1 MENIIKYAVE
11 CGSAYGI
18 AALVVVLIGF
28 VSLLVF
34 SDKAIRF
41 VLLYIYKIVCKLC
54 NTLVKYKDIHAK
66 ASVNDVSF
74 ETDLH
79 R

>member
-11 CGSAYGI
+11 CSSAYEV
-18 AALVVVLIGF
+18 AALAIVLIGF

-34 SDKAIRF
+34 AYKTIRF
-41 VLLYIYKIVCKLC
+41 VLPFLQKGFFKFC
-54 NTLVKYKDIHAK
+54 NTMVKYKDIRTK
-66 ASVNDVSF
+66 ASVNDVSI
-74 ETDLH
+74 ETELH

>member
-11 CGSAYGI
+11 CGSAYEVV
-18 AALVVVLIGF
+18 ALVVVLIGF

-41 VLLYIYKIVCKLC
+41 VLPYIYKTVCKLC
-54 NTLVKYKDIHAK
+54 NTLVKYKDVHAK
-66 ASVNDVSF
+66 ASVKDVSI